1 MLKRIFMA
9 LVAAWALAQVTSTVR
24 AEDLQF
30 VSTTTFADMQR
41 RLAEVESQLASYESM
56 GGAEQHGKGKGDGF
70 YCGTC
75 VTPGI
80 TLDAE
85 LLFLRPFGSDDG
97 TFDNGN
103 QYNPGVRLAGGFVR
117 GDGLGVRARWF
128 SYGSNA
134 IDPDGDFDAYYADLE
149 LTDKFGLGCWEATV
163 SGGVRYAEFTQP
175 VDQAGMFGLGPQI
188 GIELA
193 RPVTSNLYLFTAART
208 SMLFGT
214 EQFDQQDDAFSISEI
229 QLGVEFRR
237 DLGGAQFFVRSALEG
252 QYWSAVANDNEEDLG
267 LVGGVFAVGITR

>member
-1 MLKRIFMA
+1 MLKRIFLA
-9 LVAAWALAQVTSTVR
+9 LVAAWVLAQVTSPVR

-41 RLAEVESQLASYESM
+41 RLAEVESQLASYEAM
-56 GGAEQHGKGKGDGF
+56 GDHEQHGKGGKDG

-75 VTPGI
+75 ITPGI

-85 LLFLRPFGSDDG
+85 LLFLRPFGSDGG

-117 GDGLGVRARWF
+117 GDGLGLRARWF

-163 SGGVRYAEFTQP
+163 SGGLRYAEFTQP
-175 VDQAGMFGLGPQI
+175 VSQDGMFGLGPQI
-188 GIELA
+188 GIELT
-193 RPVTSNLYLFTAART
+193 RQVRSNLYLFTSART
-208 SMLFGT
+208 SMLFGQ
-214 EQFDQQDDAFSISEI
+214 EQFDNEDDTFSISEM

-237 DLGGAQFFVRSALEG
+237 DLGGAAFFVRTAVEG
-252 QYWSAVANDNEEDLG
+252 QYWSAVANDDEEDLG
-267 LVGGVFAVGITR
+267 LIGGVFAVGITR